1 MTILS
6 QSYKK
11 IKRQRWNWNSW
22 SMNFACFF
30 VWFEIRVGITRNILL
45 NSNFLYHIIWWFY
58 GFFAIRHQTVNDE
71 EVGAKRNFI
80 SMRFLERLF
89 WMDDCTYLISHSKW
103 FMTFFLR
110 IFSFDK
116 VHFYYFAMLSF
127 LKDILICNLIIFLMF
142 ILMRKI
148 KDMTS
153 ILLYKFI
160 LTFIFDTKIAWLKLS
175 NENT

>member
-1 MTILS
+1 M
-6 QSYKK
+6 
-11 IKRQRWNWNSW
+11 
-22 SMNFACFF
+22 
-30 VWFEIRVGITRNILL
+30 
-45 NSNFLYHIIWWFY
+45 
-58 GFFAIRHQTVNDE
+58 NDE

-127 LKDILICNLIIFLMF
+127 LKDILICNLIIFSCYLQCYSKYDITMLKQLF
-142 ILMRKI
+142 RMEYRNILMRKI
-148 KDMTS
+148 KYMTS